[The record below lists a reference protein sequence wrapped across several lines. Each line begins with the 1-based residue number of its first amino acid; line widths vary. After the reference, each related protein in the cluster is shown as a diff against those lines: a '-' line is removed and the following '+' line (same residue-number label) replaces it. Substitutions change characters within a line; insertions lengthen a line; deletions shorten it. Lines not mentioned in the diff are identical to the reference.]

1 MRIFVVALLLVLT
14 YLSAWP
20 GSNSTASSRSVPH
33 WRSGANSRAPAPS
46 ARNAQPARNGPR
58 GQNAQGAVNRPPPP
72 RRAFSPS
79 RQRPRTGTMARIC
92 RGCR

>member
-20 GSNSTASSRSVPH
+20 GSNGTASSRSIPRS
-33 WRSGANSRAPAPS
+33 RSGANSRAPAPS
-46 ARNAQPARNGPR
+46 ARYAQPARSGPR
-58 GQNAQGAVNRPPPP
+58 GRNAQSAVDRPLPP

-79 RQRPRTGTMARIC
+79 YQRPRTGTMARIC